1 MVYKKQNYTKKCIS
15 AHRLLYFNVYQIQR
29 CKKVNAKQ
37 KSEKMDDKQFDYY
50 MFKYYCICSYY
61 MQYPG
66 VNILLGSTLP
76 RA

>member
-29 CKKVNAKQ
+29 CKKLNAKQ

-50 MFKYYCICSYY
+50 MFKY
-61 MQYPG
+61 
-66 VNILLGSTLP
+66 
-76 RA
+76 